1 MEEKNIEEKNNNSEQ
16 TKTNDDSIH
25 RNLGASFRDFVS
37 ILWNFSKDTLS
48 FTDEVD
54 KSATVKMIKSEIQFK
69 GFNIW
74 ILIFSIIIAS
84 IGLNTNSTAVIIGA
98 MLISPLMGPIMGVG
112 LSLGTNDWGTLVTS
126 FRALLITVFV
136 SLVTS
141 TLYFLIT
148 PFGEAGDELLG
159 RTHPELRDVFIA
171 IFGGLAGI
179 MANTRNKATNVIPGV
194 AIATALMPPL
204 CTAGYGI
211 ATANWQFFSGAFYLF
226 IINSVYIAITAF
238 IVIRYLKFP
247 LVHLMDEVK
256 ERRFKRYIFIFS
268 ILLIVPSIYTLYK
281 SYQKNN
287 FETNA
292 QEFINEYFEPSEMH
306 TSTIEYN
313 DGEPYIQI
321 NLIGKSEYHQD
332 SYKEWLLKFDVPANT
347 NLDVISDTR
356 IDDILNRMESE
367 KYKGSRYFED
377 NYKMSLQQIKTLR
390 KENDSLNKSLINIIS
405 DTIPF
410 TQIVAELKA
419 ITPSV
424 QGFEYG
430 IYKTTDFKTTKEIPT
445 FHLKW
450 KRKTSVTRA
459 QEKKVKA
466 WLKERLQL
474 DEVRLISY

>member
-1 MEEKNIEEKNNNSEQ
+1 MEENNQDIQPAPDNS
-16 TKTNDDSIH
+16 TNTTNENGLSDS
-25 RNLGASFRDFVS
+25 FKDFVS
-37 ILWNFSKDTLS
+37 RLWHFLRDTLS
-48 FTDEVD
+48 FADEVD
-54 KSATVKMIKSEIQFK
+54 KQATVTMIKNEIQFR

-112 LSLGTNDWGTLVTS
+112 LSLGTNDWGTLVKS
-126 FRALLITVFV
+126 FRSLMITVSV

-211 ATANWQFFSGAFYLF
+211 ATLNWKFFSGAFYLF
-226 IINSVYIAITAF
+226 LINSVYIALTTF
-238 IVIRYLKFP
+238 VVIRYLKFP
-247 LVHLMDEVK
+247 LVHLLDEVK
-256 ERRFKRYIFIFS
+256 ERRFKKYILVFS
-268 ILLIVPSIYTLYK
+268 IVLIVPSIYTLYK
-281 SYQKNN
+281 SYQQTN

-292 QEFINEYFEPSEMH
+292 KEYVDHYFKPREMH
-306 TSTIEYN
+306 QYN
-313 DGEPYIQI
+313 LEF
-321 NLIGKSEYHQD
+321 NNGKPIIDIILLGKAQYSKSDYT
-332 SYKEWLLKFDVPANT
+332 KWLEKF
-347 NLDVISDTR
+347 NLDPAEVKLNIQEDTR
-356 IDDILNRMESE
+356 IDQILDQMENE
-367 KYKGSRYFED
+367 KYKGSKFFEE
-377 NYKMSLQQIKTLR
+377 NYTINLQQIKMLQG
-390 KENDSLNKSLINIIS
+390 KNDSLLNELTSIQS

-410 TQIVAELKA
+410 VQISKELKSLFD
-419 ITPSV
+419 SV
-424 QGFEYG
+424 EEFEYG
-430 IYKTTDFKTTKEIPT
+430 VYKTTDFSSTKEVPT

-450 KRKTSVTRA
+450 KRRNSTSRA
-459 QEKKVKA
+459 QEKKVTA
-466 WLKERLQL
+466 WLKQRLQL
-474 DEVRLISY
+474 NEVRVISY

>member
-1 MEEKNIEEKNNNSEQ
+1 MEENNLEGKQNISENPKQ
-16 TKTNDDSIH
+16 NDALSQ
-25 RNLGASFRDFVS
+25 RNLGASFKDFIY

-48 FTDEVD
+48 FADEVD

-112 LSLGTNDWGTLVTS
+112 LSLGTNDWGTLVVS

-136 SLVTS
+136 SLLTS

-179 MANTRNKATNVIPGV
+179 MANTRNKVTNVIPGV

-211 ATANWQFFSGAFYLF
+211 ATANWKFFSGAFYLF

-256 ERRFKRYIFIFS
+256 ERRFKRYIFVFS

-281 SYQKNN
+281 SYQKNK

-292 QEFINEYFEPSEMH
+292 REFINEYFEPREMH
-306 TSTIEYN
+306 TSTIDYN
-313 DGEPYIQI
+313 EGEPFIQI
-321 NLIGKSEYHQD
+321 ALIGKAEYPLED
-332 SYKEWLLKFDVPANT
+332 YPKWLPKFDIPSNIT
-347 NLDVISDTR
+347 LDIIPDTR
-356 IDDILNRMESE
+356 IDEILNRMESE
-367 KYKGSRYFED
+367 KYKGSKYFED
-377 NYKMSLQQIKTLR
+377 NYKVSLQQIKTLR
-390 KENDSLNKSLINIIS
+390 KEKDSLSQSLTKLIS

-419 ITPSV
+419 IVPSV

-430 IYKTTDFKTTKEIPT
+430 VYKTTDFKTTKELPT

-450 KRKTSVTRA
+450 KRRNSSTRV

-474 DEVRLISY
+474 EEVRVISY

>member
-1 MEEKNIEEKNNNSEQ
+1 MEEKNNNSEQ

-268 ILLIVPSIYTLYK
+268 IFCFK
-281 SYQKNN
+281 SSFHAGMTSSTFNKMGMI
-287 FETNA
+287 EDIEDT
-292 QEFINEYFEPSEMH
+292 YFS
-306 TSTIEYN
+306 SFDIGIYN
-313 DGEPYIQI
+313 DNIFTNSDSLGLEVYQPLRSERSNINFSIPVGRTKDRQILFQNLNLDLTPSGRQI
-321 NLIGKSEYHQD
+321 NSQLVYNAKSSNFSFFGKIGLVSNEFHQ
-332 SYKEWLLKFDVPANT
+332 KENRMKPYFQFDVE
-347 NLDVISDTR
+347 L
-356 IDDILNRMESE
+356 
-367 KYKGSRYFED
+367 
-377 NYKMSLQQIKTLR
+377 SL
-390 KENDSLNKSLINIIS
+390 E
-405 DTIPF
+405 
-410 TQIVAELKA
+410 
-419 ITPSV
+419 
-424 QGFEYG
+424 
-430 IYKTTDFKTTKEIPT
+430 
-445 FHLKW
+445 
-450 KRKTSVTRA
+450 
-459 QEKKVKA
+459 
-466 WLKERLQL
+466 
-474 DEVRLISY
+474 